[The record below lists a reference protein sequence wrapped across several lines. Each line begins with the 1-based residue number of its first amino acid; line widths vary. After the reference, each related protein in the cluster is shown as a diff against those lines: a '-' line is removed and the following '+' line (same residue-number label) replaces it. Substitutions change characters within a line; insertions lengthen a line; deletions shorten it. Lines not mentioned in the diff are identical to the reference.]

1 MGTIEKYGLPEDY
14 FEQDQSHDASL
25 GKEEQEKLNSSQNPL
40 LDGSQED
47 AMVVLENGDED
58 IDDLLNDSQGS
69 SEPEDAQN
77 DGGSDVTLPLEEDQ
91 THQDRLK
98 EVEEV

>member
-1 MGTIEKYGLPEDY
+1 
-14 FEQDQSHDASL
+14 
-25 GKEEQEKLNSSQNPL
+25 
-40 LDGSQED
+40 
-47 AMVVLENGDED
+47 MVVLENGDED
-58 IDDLLNDSQGS
+58 IDVDDLLNDFQGS